1 MRIGRAPDAVSHFAP
16 WYAELDAGHW
26 RVLIASFL
34 GWIFDGYESYA
45 LFIVLPMA
53 LQSTLTPAELQN
65 SAVWAGIAISATL
78 LGWGL
83 GGLAGSTLADYVG
96 RKQVM
101 MYSVF
106 GYGVF
111 TGLTV
116 LAHTFW
122 AFVFLRFLTGL
133 AMGSEWSTGVTL
145 LAETWPD
152 TARPKGCGILQ
163 SGFGWGTLLASLVWF
178 ALSALNPLGKET
190 WRLMFVVGALPA
202 FLVLYLRGSIGE
214 SERWLTALRE
224 RRWAATQSGE
234 PKRRSNQR
242 PFTLTEIFR
251 NRESRRLLFL
261 AFLLSLASTVGWWAI
276 SSWLPAFGEQVARA
290 SGDRNPT
297 VWGIRCTIVYTLGAV
312 IAYLVSGFIADA
324 IGRRWYLILTY
335 VGSWVFTAL
344 TYLWCRSTSA
354 LLPLVFANGFFTLG
368 CAYSWLAIYP
378 VELFTTSVR
387 STAVGF
393 IFNATRLVAWI
404 FPIAAGTMIQFFGEI
419 RQAVM
424 VLSSVY
430 LLGLVIPYFLPE
442 TRGKALPR

>member
-1 MRIGRAPDAVSHFAP
+1 MRVGRVPQAVSHFTP
-16 WYAELDAGHW
+16 WYAELNAGHW
-26 RVLIASFL
+26 RVLIATFL

-45 LFIVLPMA
+45 LFIVLPLA

-65 SAVWAGIAISATL
+65 RAVWAGIAISATL

-106 GYGVF
+106 GYGAF

-122 AFVFLRFLTGL
+122 AFVGLRFLTGL

-178 ALSALNPLGKET
+178 ALSALNPLGRET

-202 FLVLYLRGSIGE
+202 FLVLYLRRSISE

-224 RRWAATQSGE
+224 QRWAATQSAE
-234 PKRRSNQR
+234 LKRTSNQR
-242 PFTLTEIFR
+242 PFSLSEIFR
-251 NRESRRLLFL
+251 NRESRRLLL
-261 AFLLSLASTVGWWAI
+261 LTFLLSLASTVGWWAI

-297 VWGIRCTIVYTLGAV
+297 VWGTYCTILYTLGAV
-312 IAYLVSGFIADA
+312 IAYLLSGFIADA

-344 TYLWCRSTSA
+344 TYLWCDSTSA
-354 LLPLVFANGFFTLG
+354 LLPLIFANGFFTLG

-378 VELFTTSVR
+378 VELFTSSVR
-387 STAVGF
+387 STAAGF

-424 VLSSVY
+424 VLSSIY
-430 LLGLVIPYFLPE
+430 FLGFVIPFFLPE
-442 TRGKALPR
+442 TRGKPLPW